1 MGRKTIQDVA
11 KAANLSISTVNRAL
25 HEPNKVRKE
34 TLQAILLAANDIG
47 FYGLGSIEKGLKTT
61 RSKIRIG
68 IQLLQS
74 NRVLYRSLKA
84 AYEASAVELDGWDI
98 KLNIEHVDDLSPQN
112 IAESL
117 ERLAEKSDVI
127 GTVSTEHPVVAHM
140 IENLADRGIKTFAL
154 ISPLTARCNVGY
166 VGVDNWKFG
175 RTAAHFMRYM
185 CQTPGK
191 VALFMGN
198 HRFRCQETNE
208 SSFRAYFREHPGPFE
223 ILDTQSTFESATIA
237 QEITEELIEKH
248 KDLVGIYVGG
258 GGISG
263 VCAAVRAAKRDKHI
277 SIVAHDLTD
286 TTRTALLDGIVD
298 FVIAQPIN
306 LLTKET
312 FIAMIKAYENGPDFP
327 PQSISLPFEI
337 YTRENL

>member
-1 MGRKTIQDVA
+1 LARKTIHDVA
-11 KAANLSISTVNRAL
+11 KAANVSISTVNRAL
-25 HEPNKVRKE
+25 HEPNKVRKD
-34 TLQAILLAANDIG
+34 TLQAILSAANDIG
-47 FYGLGSIEKGLKTT
+47 FYGLGSIEKGLNTPRK
-61 RSKIRIG
+61 KIRIG

-84 AYEASAVELDGWDI
+84 AYEASATEIDGWDI
-98 KLNIEHVDDLSPQN
+98 ALNIEHVDDLSPQN
-112 IAESL
+112 IADSL
-117 ERLAEKSDVI
+117 KRLAERSDVI

-140 IENLADRGIKTFAL
+140 IESLAERGIKTFAL

-208 SSFRAYFREHPGPFE
+208 SSFRAYFREYPGPFE
-223 ILDTQSTFESATIA
+223 ILDAQSTFESATIA

-248 KDLVGIYVGG
+248 KDLAGIYVGG

-263 VCAAVRAAKRDKHI
+263 VCTAVRAAKLEKHI

-286 TTRTALLDGIVD
+286 TTRTALLDGTVD
-298 FVIAQPIN
+298 FVIAQPID
-306 LLTKET
+306 LLTRET
-312 FIAMIKAYENGPDFP
+312 FLAMIKAFENGLDFP